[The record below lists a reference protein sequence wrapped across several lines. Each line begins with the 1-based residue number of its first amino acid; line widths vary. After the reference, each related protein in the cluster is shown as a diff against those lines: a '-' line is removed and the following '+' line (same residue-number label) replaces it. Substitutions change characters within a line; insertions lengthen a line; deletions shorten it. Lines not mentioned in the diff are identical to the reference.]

1 MTEVRSTVSEL
12 ASGLK
17 NNPLILGVLVINV
30 LVLGGAIY
38 FLAKVG
44 EANAA
49 RTQIILERCLPKGGQ
64 P

>member
-1 MTEVRSTVSEL
+1 MAEVRNTVSEL
-12 ASGLK
+12 AGSLK
-17 NNPLILGVLVINV
+17 STPLLLGVLALNV

-49 RTQIILERCLPKGGQ
+49 RTQIILERCLPKGG
-64 P
+64 